1 VDGSGAD
8 QQVRERSVGTE
19 EEVKIVSLAVVVNSK
34 RHFGRADDSWREP
47 ESRGLAWDWI
57 SASAGMTLLAFAI
70 HSLLHVIAIAAEAP
84 KWQTEWQR
92 TIEGAKKEGQ
102 LSLYGGQ
109 EITHPDIVAAFNKEF
124 PFIKVLTTSGRGGD
138 LLARIISE
146 RRADKY
152 LADVIATGPNGP
164 RMLYLAK
171 ALDPIAPAFILPEVT
186 DTSKWYGGKH
196 WYADPE
202 NQYIFIYEGTLNST
216 GLSYNTKLVNPGEIT
231 SYGDLLR
238 PKWKGKILTLD
249 PRGAVPPTQIL
260 TLYHTPSLGPD
271 FVRRFYT
278 DTEITFFRDRRQGT
292 NWLATGKFPLCFLCR
307 DIEKVREQGLP
318 VDVILADRIKEG
330 GTLGGGS
337 ASVLALINRAPHANA
352 AKVFI
357 NWYLSRQGQ
366 MLWQNVMNKKEVEA
380 SDSMRIDIFKEDVL
394 PDGRRVE
401 EKKYN
406 VVGFLDP
413 DPVQKLLQEILK

>member
-1 VDGSGAD
+1 MVQDFAVAFRIANLKS
-8 QQVRERSVGTE
+8 
-19 EEVKIVSLAVVVNSK
+19 KIQNLKWVVAV
-34 RHFGRADDSWREP
+34 
-47 ESRGLAWDWI
+47 
-57 SASAGMTLLAFAI
+57 TLLFVGVA
-70 HSLLHVIAIAAEAP
+70 HSTELSKWKEEWRRVVEA
-84 KWQTEWQR
+84 
-92 TIEGAKKEGQ
+92 AKKEGQ

-109 EITHPDIVAAFNKEF
+109 EITHPEILAAFNKEF
-124 PFIKVLTTSGRGGD
+124 PFIKVTTTSGRGGD
-138 LLARIISE
+138 LVARIVAE

-152 LADVIATGPNGP
+152 LADVMASGPNGP

-171 ALDPIAPAFILPEVT
+171 ALDPIVPAFILPEVT

-202 NQYIFIYEGTLNST
+202 NRYILIYEGTLNST
-216 GLSYNTKLVNPGEIT
+216 GLSYNTKLMNAEEIK
-231 SYGDLLR
+231 SYGDLLK
-238 PKWKGKILTLD
+238 PKWKGRLLTLD
-249 PRGAVPPTQIL
+249 PRGTVPPTQVL
-260 TLYHTPSLGPD
+260 SLYHTPGLGPD

-278 DTEITFFRDRRQGT
+278 ETEVTLFRDRRQGT

-307 DIEKVREQGLP
+307 DIEKVKEQGLP
-318 VDVILADRIKEG
+318 VDVIAADWIKEG

-337 ASVLALINRAPHANA
+337 ASNLALINRAPHPNA

-366 MLWQNVMNKKEVEA
+366 MVWQNVMNKKEVEA
-380 SDSMRIDIFKEDVL
+380 TDSMRIDIPKEDVL

-401 EKKYN
+401 GKKYN

-413 DPVQKLLQEILK
+413 EPVQKLIQEVVK

>member
-1 VDGSGAD
+1 MAGFWTRCLRFLSDNPKSKTCT
-8 QQVRERSVGTE
+8 ERRRSIQNL
-19 EEVKIVSLAVVVNSK
+19 KWRLAV
-34 RHFGRADDSWREP
+34 
-47 ESRGLAWDWI
+47 
-57 SASAGMTLLAFAI
+57 ASFCVAAVAT
-70 HSLLHVIAIAAEAP
+70 AAEAP
-84 KWQTEWQR
+84 KWKEEWQR
-92 TIEGAKKEGQ
+92 TVKAAKKEGQ
-102 LSLYGGQ
+102 VSLYGGQ
-109 EITHPDIVAAFNKEF
+109 EITHPDIVSAFNKEF
-124 PFIKVLTTSGRGGD
+124 PFIKVTTTSGRGGD
-138 LLARIISE
+138 LVARIVAE

-152 LADVIATGPNGP
+152 LADVMASGPNGP
-164 RMLYLAK
+164 RMLYLGK
-171 ALDPIAPAFILPEVT
+171 ALDPIAPAFVLPEVT
-186 DTSKWYGGKH
+186 DTSKWYGTKH

-216 GLSYNTKLVNPGEIT
+216 GLSYNTKLTNPEEIK

-238 PKWKGKILTLD
+238 PKWKGRLLTLD

-260 TLYHTPSLGPD
+260 SLYHTPGLGPD

-278 DTEITFFRDRRQGT
+278 ETEITLFRDRRQGT

-307 DIEKVREQGLP
+307 DVEKVKEQGLP
-318 VDVILADRIKEG
+318 VDVIPADGIKEG

-337 ASVLALINRAPHANA
+337 ASNLALINRAPHPNA

-366 MLWQNVMNKKEVEA
+366 MVWQNVMNKKEVEA
-380 SDSMRIDIFKEDVL
+380 SDSMRIDIPKEDVL

-401 EKKYN
+401 GKKYN

-413 DPVQKLLQEILK
+413 ERVQKLLQEILK

>member
-1 VDGSGAD
+1 MAGFWTRCLRFLSDNPKSKTCT
-8 QQVRERSVGTE
+8 ERRRSIQNL
-19 EEVKIVSLAVVVNSK
+19 KWRLAV
-34 RHFGRADDSWREP
+34 
-47 ESRGLAWDWI
+47 
-57 SASAGMTLLAFAI
+57 ASFCVAAVAT
-70 HSLLHVIAIAAEAP
+70 AAEAP
-84 KWQTEWQR
+84 KWKEEWQR
-92 TIEGAKKEGQ
+92 TVKAAKKEGQ
-102 LSLYGGQ
+102 VSLYGGQ
-109 EITHPDIVAAFNKEF
+109 EITHPDIVASFNKEF
-124 PFIKVLTTSGRGGD
+124 PFIKVTTTSGRGGD
-138 LLARIISE
+138 LVARIVAE

-152 LADVIATGPNGP
+152 LADVMASGPNGP
-164 RMLYLAK
+164 RMLYLGK
-171 ALDPIAPAFILPEVT
+171 ALDPIAPAFVLPEVT
-186 DTSKWYGGKH
+186 DTSKWYGTKH

-216 GLSYNTKLVNPGEIT
+216 GLSYNTKLTNPEEIK

-238 PKWKGKILTLD
+238 PKWKGRLLTLD

-260 TLYHTPSLGPD
+260 SLYHTPGLGPD

-278 DTEITFFRDRRQGT
+278 ETEITLFRDRRQGT

-307 DIEKVREQGLP
+307 DVEKVKEQGLP
-318 VDVILADRIKEG
+318 VDVIPADGIKEG

-337 ASVLALINRAPHANA
+337 ASNLALINRAPHPNA

-366 MLWQNVMNKKEVEA
+366 MVWQNVMNKKEVEA
-380 SDSMRIDIFKEDVL
+380 SDSMRIDIPKEDVL

-401 EKKYN
+401 GKKYN

-413 DPVQKLLQEILK
+413 EPVQKLLQEILK